1 MRGKEVREAG
11 AARGPDLA
19 GLTRVLD
26 FILSAVETQL

>member
-11 AARGPDLA
+11 AARGPDLV